1 MALLNKTSA
10 MKKNTFKEEFSWLSQ
25 FLPEALGQET
35 GEGNSQ
41 NIIQTIIQEIENSRQ
56 TELMDTVES
65 INFLNVPEIIS
76 WEDRETNFESLFE
89 ALVEMYESNEGELPA
104 TTLAAL
110 TTELGRD
117 AFGLYLP
124 MHYYF
129 KSKKTPWGIYLF
141 PDLIMPWAK
150 NLYLAKGKSL
160 GLSLKQVEYAFAYAV
175 FRHELFHHQVERFS
189 TKQEILTHKVNFKA
203 YQENVYGPTRNS
215 KDWIEEALAEATVL
229 NSVHVFYNIEIKS
242 SVFRKL
248 YEFDLKRM
256 PPGYSDYH
264 CSKYGGYE
272 NAHRLFASQIV
283 QCKIKPFPAPATS
296 ICTVNANEFSTSWKK
311 VPIYM
316 VRFKLPEAIDSPRE
330 VVNAYD

>member
-1 MALLNKTSA
+1 MN
-10 MKKNTFKEEFSWLSQ
+10 KNTFNEEFAWLSQ
-25 FLPEALGQET
+25 YLPEALGQDAS
-35 GEGNSQ
+35 EGTSQ
-41 NIIQTIIQEIENSRQ
+41 SDFQDTLQTIIREIENNQ
-56 TELMDTVES
+56 KDEFIKAETL
-65 INFLNVPEIIS
+65 INFPNEPEIVS
-76 WEDRETNFESLFE
+76 WSSNEVTFESLFE
-89 ALVEMYESNEGELPA
+89 ALVEMYESNEGEIPA
-104 TTLAAL
+104 ATLAAL

-117 AFGLYLP
+117 AFGFYLP

-129 KSKKTPWGIYLF
+129 KSKKSPWGIYLF

-160 GLSLKQVEYAFAYAV
+160 GLSLKQVEYAFTYAV

-189 TKQEILTHKVNFKA
+189 TKQEILTHKVNYKA
-203 YQENVYGPTRNS
+203 YDEKVYEPTRKS
-215 KDWIEEALAEATVL
+215 EDWLEEALAEATVL
-229 NSVHVFYNIEIKS
+229 KSVHVFHNIEIKPS
-242 SVFRKL
+242 TFRKL

-272 NAHRLFASQIV
+272 NAHRLFASQIA
-283 QCKIKPFPAPATS
+283 QCRIKPFPAPATS

-330 VVNAYD
+330 VVNAHQ